1 MTINTLSPTALL
13 YLSGVN
19 NNNPSTGN
27 PNAVGTPTTNDSSQL
42 SPFAQLM
49 NTLQQLQ
56 QTNPT
61 QFQQLTGQLA
71 TDLTQA
77 AKTAQ
82 SNGNITEANAL
93 NQLAASFNQASQT
106 GQLPSFMQQGTTN
119 AETAG
124 HHHHHHHHGGGAQG
138 LNQDLNSISQSILSN
153 LDPASTSTS
162 TNTGSSNSQQ

>member
-13 YLSGVN
+13 YLSSVN

-27 PNAVGTPTTNDSSQL
+27 PNAVGTTTTSQL

-56 QTNPT
+56 QTDPT
-61 QFQQLTGQLA
+61 KFQQLTGELA

-82 SNGNITEANAL
+82 SNGNTAEANAL

-106 GQLPSFMQQGTTN
+106 GQLPSFMQQGTN
-119 AETAG
+119 TAPTG
-124 HHHHHHHHGGGAQG
+124 HHHHHHHGGGVQG

-153 LDPASTSTS
+153 LDPTSTSTS
-162 TNTGSSNSQQ
+162 TNTGSSNSQ